1 MFQEEDLKY
10 GRNPKISPNSA
21 WFALYTKPKHEF
33 QAGIYLD
40 SIELEYYLPTITT
53 LKKWS
58 DRKKKVTEP
67 LFKGYIFVHCN
78 EIERYEALQ
87 HDSIISTVSFSGKPA
102 RIPDWQI
109 DNLKKMLDEKREVFV
124 GDMFYEGTKVKIV
137 DGPFSGVEG
146 IVVQS
151 DEKGKMFGITIDLL
165 RRSVLVRLPKESI
178 IKEIDKK

>member
-1 MFQEEDLKY
+1 MFQEEDEKY
-10 GRNPKISPNSA
+10 SMNPNLSLNSA

-33 QAGIYLD
+33 KAGIYL
-40 SIELEYYLPTITT
+40 SGIELEYYLPTTT
-53 LKKWS
+53 TIRKWS
-58 DRKKKVTEP
+58 DRKKKITEP

-78 EIERYEALQ
+78 EKERYEALQ
-87 HDSIISTVSFSGKPA
+87 HDSIISTVGFSGKPA
-102 RIPDWQI
+102 KIPDWQI

-124 GDMFYEGTKVKIV
+124 GNMLSEGTKVKIV

-146 IVVQS
+146 IVMQS
-151 DEKGKMFGITIDLL
+151 DEKGKIFGITIDLL